1 MFVEEMRDYLEQYY
15 EAAGFADFY
24 EQVLKGMSDE
34 DVIKMYMDTFGKQE
48 DIVIEKEKHMYFHIN
63 FIFVIRCV

>member
-1 MFVEEMRDYLEQYY
+1 MFVEEMKDYLEQYY

-34 DVIKMYMDTFGKQE
+34 DVIKMYMLSL
-48 DIVIEKEKHMYFHIN
+48 IHI
-63 FIFVIRCV
+63 

>member
-1 MFVEEMRDYLEQYY
+1 MKDYLEQYY

-24 EQVLKGMSDE
+24 EQVLKEMSDG

-48 DIVIEKEKHMYFHIN
+48 HIVIEN
-63 FIFVIRCV
+63 